1 MKTNLYSIRDT
12 VAEDFGPIFQA
23 PNHAT
28 ARRNYNNLL
37 VSVPDTI
44 KEDYQLFHIGY
55 FDTSLGIIEQREKNE
70 LVDTKERSYIADQ
83 SKDMDEKQYPSNN
96 GGMLV

>member
-1 MKTNLYSIRDT
+1 MKTNLYTILDT

-28 ARRNYNNLL
+28 ARRNYKNLL
-37 VSVPDTI
+37 VSVPGTI

-55 FDTSLGIIEQREKNE
+55 FDTSLGIMTQREPKE
-70 LVDTKERSYIADQ
+70 LVDTKERSYIADA
-83 SKDMDEKQYPSNN
+83 SKEMDEKQYPYD
-96 GGMLV
+96 GGVLV